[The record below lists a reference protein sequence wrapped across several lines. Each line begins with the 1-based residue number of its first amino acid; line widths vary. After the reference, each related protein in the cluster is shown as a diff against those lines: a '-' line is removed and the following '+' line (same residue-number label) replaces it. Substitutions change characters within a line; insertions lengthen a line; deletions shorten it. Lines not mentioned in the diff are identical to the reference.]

1 MPNEVTK
8 VDRVPCEPVWS
19 AHPELALL
27 AGKYA
32 GLSWP
37 LIVGGLVYLFVLAV
51 RHPLLSDPDT
61 YWHVAAGRWMIDHA
75 AIFTTDPFSH
85 TVAGAAW
92 MAHEWLSEIIFAI
105 AYQAGGWGG
114 LVVLTG
120 LAFAASL
127 AILTR
132 FLLKYLEPVHA
143 LVFVGLAMA
152 MALPHIVA
160 RPFVLAMPLM
170 VLWVAKLVEARD
182 RQTTPSLWLLP
193 LMTLWANMFGGF
205 TIGIAFCFAFAA
217 EAVLAARSKQEKSKA
232 VRSWAIFAAL
242 AVASALITPNG
253 IQGFVLTLSVFNG
266 ENLIEHI
273 GEWQSPNFHK
283 FQPLELWLLAGL
295 AVALHTGMR
304 LPPVRLLLLLG
315 LVHLALWYARS
326 GELLGLLAPLI
337 LAAPL
342 AAQWYPRADA
352 DQPSTRLDWIFRGL
366 ARPAKFGTVVIF
378 IGCLSLITVIV
389 AGSGTLQPR
398 NNISPV
404 AAVEAARKGHLEG
417 PVFNDY
423 DFGGYLIHAGI
434 PTFIDGRSE
443 MFGKVFVRE
452 YLDSMRSRDS
462 LQNLLEKYRI
472 DWTLLRP
479 GSSQVE
485 VLTHLPEWQ
494 RYYVDNV
501 AVIHVRKK
509 PLRTK

>member
-1 MPNEVTK
+1 
-8 VDRVPCEPVWS
+8 
-19 AHPELALL
+19 
-27 AGKYA
+27 
-32 GLSWP
+32 
-37 LIVGGLVYLFVLAV
+37 
-51 RHPLLSDPDT
+51 
-61 YWHVAAGRWMIDHA
+61 
-75 AIFTTDPFSH
+75 
-85 TVAGAAW
+85 
-92 MAHEWLSEIIFAI
+92 
-105 AYQAGGWGG
+105 
-114 LVVLTG
+114 
-120 LAFAASL
+120 
-127 AILTR
+127 
-132 FLLKYLEPVHA
+132 
-143 LVFVGLAMA
+143 
-152 MALPHIVA
+152 
-160 RPFVLAMPLM
+160 
-170 VLWVAKLVEARD
+170 
-182 RQTTPSLWLLP
+182 
-193 LMTLWANMFGGF
+193 
-205 TIGIAFCFAFAA
+205 
-217 EAVLAARSKQEKSKA
+217 
-232 VRSWAIFAAL
+232 
-242 AVASALITPNG
+242 
-253 IQGFVLTLSVFNG
+253 
-266 ENLIEHI
+266 
-273 GEWQSPNFHK
+273 
-283 FQPLELWLLAGL
+283 
-295 AVALHTGMR
+295 
-304 LPPVRLLLLLG
+304 
-315 LVHLALWYARS
+315 
-326 GELLGLLAPLI
+326 LLGLLAPLI

-352 DQPSTRLDWIFRGL
+352 DQPSTRLDRIFRGL